1 MTVQVERKMDTSMI
15 REIEYHL
22 KQYRQY
28 RVGIDNLTYQMEM
41 ILPRTTSRLE
51 LREESRSYSAKRS
64 STEDCAIERLESK
77 QAIFLQREIKRYKI
91 IVDSIDKSLEQLD
104 EMERRFVEFRYFQRW
119 SIRKISLELGYSESS
134 IHVLRRQLMHKLGI
148 SLKGILTIEKL
159 E

>member
-1 MTVQVERKMDTSMI
+1 MTVQVEKKMDTSMI

-28 RVGIDNLTYQMEM
+28 RVGIDNLSNQMEM
-41 ILPRTTSRLE
+41 ILPRTTSHFE
-51 LREESRSYSAKRS
+51 LREESRSYSSKRS

-148 SLKGILTIEKL
+148 SLKGILTIE
-159 E
+159 